1 MDKSV
6 TRASDKALSRLPS
19 AAESAQRASRAS
31 ESSLLA
37 RLQAGEDAAY
47 QELLRIHGGP
57 LLAVAR
63 RLMRN
68 EEDARDCLQ
77 DAFFSAFRA
86 IDRFEGKA
94 KLGTWLH
101 RIVVNACL
109 MRLRSQKRKPEEL
122 VDPQLPEFDDY
133 GFRIGPTEMAFASA
147 DELLARAEVRE
158 QVRKGIDELPKNYR
172 TVLIL
177 RDIEDFNTSET
188 AELLGVTPEAVK
200 VRLHRA
206 RLALRS
212 KIGNLVE

>member
-1 MDKSV
+1 
-6 TRASDKALSRLPS
+6 
-19 AAESAQRASRAS
+19 
-31 ESSLLA
+31 
-37 RLQAGEDAAY
+37 
-47 QELLRIHGGP
+47 
-57 LLAVAR
+57 
-63 RLMRN
+63 MRN

-77 DAFFSAFRA
+77 DAFLSAFRA
-86 IDRFEGKA
+86 IDGFEGKA

-122 VDPQLPEFDDY
+122 LDPQLPEFDDY
-133 GFRIGPTEMAFASA
+133 GFRIGPTEMPPASA
-147 DELLARAEVRE
+147 DELLESAEVRE
-158 QVRKGIDELPKNYR
+158 RVRKGIDGLPENYR

-177 RDIEDFNTSET
+177 RDIEDFNTAET
-188 AELLGVTPEAVK
+188 AEMLGLTTDAVK

>member
-1 MDKSV
+1 V
-6 TRASDKALSRLPS
+6 TRASDKALARGCLT
-19 AAESAQRASRAS
+19 AEPTQRVSSAS
-31 ESSLLA
+31 ESLLLA

-47 QELLRIHGGP
+47 QELLQTHGGR

-77 DAFFSAFRA
+77 DAFLSAFRA
-86 IDRFEGKA
+86 IDSFEGKA

-133 GFRIGPTEMAFASA
+133 GFRIGSTEMASVSA
-147 DELLARAEVRE
+147 DELLESEEVRE
-158 QVRKGIDELPKNYR
+158 QVRKGIGGLPENYR
-172 TVLIL
+172 TVLML
-177 RDIEDFNTSET
+177 RDIEDFNTAET
-188 AELLGVTPEAVK
+188 AEMLDLTTDAVK

-206 RLALRS
+206 RLALKS
-212 KIGNLVE
+212 KIGDLFE

>member
-1 MDKSV
+1 MRR
-6 TRASDKALSRLPS
+6 TSDKAFARGPS
-19 AAESAQRASRAS
+19 GAEPTQCVSGAS

-37 RLQAGEDAAY
+37 RLRAGENDAY
-47 QELLRIHGGP
+47 QELLRIHGGR

-77 DAFFSAFRA
+77 DAFLSAFRA
-86 IDRFEGKA
+86 IDRFEGNS

-133 GFRIGPTEMAFASA
+133 GVRLGPTEMASVSA
-147 DELLARAEVRE
+147 DELLEREEVRE
-158 QVRKGIDELPKNYR
+158 QIRRGIDGLPENYR
-172 TVLIL
+172 TVLVL
-177 RDIEDFNTSET
+177 RDIEELNTAET
-188 AELLGVTPEAVK
+188 AEMLGLTPGAVK

-212 KIGNLVE
+212 QIGSLFE

>member
-1 MDKSV
+1 MR
-6 TRASDKALSRLPS
+6 RASDKALAPS
-19 AAESAQRASRAS
+19 SAS

-37 RLQAGEDAAY
+37 GLRAGEDDAY
-47 QELLRIHGGP
+47 QELLRIHGGR

-63 RLMRN
+63 RVMRN

-77 DAFFSAFRA
+77 DAFLSAFRA

-109 MRLRSQKRKPEEL
+109 MRLRSRKSKPEGL

-133 GFRIGPTEMAFASA
+133 GFRIGPTEVASVSA
-147 DELLARAEVRE
+147 DELLEREEVRE
-158 QVRKGIDELPKNYR
+158 QVRKGIDGLPESYR
-172 TVLIL
+172 TVLVL
-177 RDIEDFNTSET
+177 RDIEEFNTAET
-188 AELLGVTPEAVK
+188 AEMLGLTPGVVK

-206 RLALRS
+206 RLALRRQ
-212 KIGNLVE
+212 IGSLFE

>member
-1 MDKSV
+1 MAEGV
-6 TRASDKALSRLPS
+6 RAIGASD
-19 AAESAQRASRAS
+19 
-31 ESSLLA
+31 ESSLLK
-37 RLQAGEDAAY
+37 RLQAGEDDAY
-47 QELLRIHGGP
+47 RELLRIHGAP

-63 RLMRN
+63 RFMRN

-77 DAFFSAFRA
+77 DALLSAFRS

-109 MRLRSQKRKPEEL
+109 MKLRARKRKPEEL

-133 GFRIGPTEMAFASA
+133 GFRIRPTEMASVSA
-147 DELLARAEVRE
+147 DELLEREEVRE
-158 QVRKGIDELPKNYR
+158 QVRKGINTLPENYR
-172 TVLIL
+172 TVLVL
-177 RDIEDFNTSET
+177 RDIEEFNTAET
-188 AELLGVTPEAVK
+188 AEMLGLTPGAVK

-212 KIGNLVE
+212 QIESLFE